1 MTNNGNSNIINDV
14 KLSLIVLIY
23 LFINKIIYMSQIT
36 YLFSCEIIFIYPN
49 Y

>member
-23 LFINKIIYMSQIT
+23 FIINKIIYMSQIT
-36 YLFSCEIIFIYPN
+36 YLFSGK
-49 Y
+49 